1 MEIWGLV
8 AIILAIIIILAI
20 LKFVFKMVKL
30 VFWIAVILFIITS
43 VMGIFTYR
51 DALDIKENLETQPKI
66 FLLKENENI
75 ITGFS
80 LESFDEVSEYFD
92 STKISAYQK
101 DFKDKNYKEMLGEN
115 YKMFIFDKDAFDLSE
130 KQIDF
135 IGGKVSKQ
143 ELYSVLKSNKPIEA
157 YSSVAGTDPRVY
169 GIENPAEFKGNIFA
183 LLFNEEFKSKG
194 QLFILMEYKK
204 NNVIVY
210 PETASFKLI
219 KLVPTSFIKN
229 IFEKAKEK
237 AVEKINGTIR
247 GD

>member
-8 AIILAIIIILAI
+8 AIILAIIIVLAI

-30 VFWIAVILFIITS
+30 VFWIIIILFVITS

-51 DALDIKENLETQPKI
+51 DALDMKENLETQPKI
-66 FLLKENENI
+66 LLLKENEDI

-80 LESFDEVSEYFD
+80 VETFDEVSEYFD
-92 STKISAYQK
+92 SSKIAAYQK
-101 DFKDKNYKEMLGEN
+101 NFRDKDYKEMLDEN
-115 YKMFIFDKDAFDLSE
+115 YKMFIFDTEAFHLDE
-130 KQIDF
+130 KQVDF

-143 ELYSVLKSNKPIEA
+143 DLHSVIKSNDPIGMYKSTTGIDLKA
-157 YSSVAGTDPRVY
+157 Y

-183 LLFNEEFKSKG
+183 VLFNDEFKSKG

-204 NNVIVY
+204 NNIIVY
-210 PETASFKLI
+210 PETASFKMI

-229 IFEKAKEK
+229 IFEKAKDK